1 MAAVIVDLLILLC
14 LWLKDIKVWP
24 IVLIENNGSTLNL
37 DTVNVDVMIDA
48 SLYTIGI
55 YVQISLRMYLR
66 CIKQIQDTNTE
77 LISIKVWIIHYI
89 TYITYYFFYYEK
101 WDGMYNLANMFEYVV
116 IPMVTLFNHSG
127 FNNYYMSNHPAVRD
141 ATNALWHILSVCY
154 FQSLDYLS
162 NCCRSN
168 QIQPHDVIC

>member
-1 MAAVIVDLLILLC
+1 MAAVVVDLLILSC
-14 LWLKDIKVWP
+14 LWLENVKVWP
-24 IVLIENNGSTLNL
+24 IVLIENNGNILNL
-37 DTVNVDVMIDA
+37 DTVNVDVVIDA

-55 YVQISLRMYLR
+55 YVQILLRAYLR

-89 TYITYYFFYYEK
+89 TYMTYYLFAYEK
-101 WDGMYNLANMFEYVV
+101 LFGMYNLAKIFEYVV

-127 FNNYYMSNHPAVRD
+127 FKHYYMSNHPDVQD
-141 ATNALWHILSVCY
+141 ASNALWHILSVGY
-154 FQSLDYLS
+154 FQTLDYLS